1 MTETD
6 EARGRPS
13 AILDAATEDD
23 ARAMLTRCC
32 GSSHWVEGMLTR
44 RPFGSSEALF
54 RVADEVW
61 ATASREDVLEAL
73 THHPRIGA
81 NMDELRKK
89 YASTAT
95 WSAGEQSGAAAASE
109 ETLSA
114 LRDGN
119 VRYEARFGHI
129 FVVCATGKT
138 AAEMLALLEARMP
151 NDAETEI
158 RVAQA
163 EQGKITK
170 IRLEKLTA

>member
-1 MTETD
+1 MS
-6 EARGRPS
+6 EAAS
-13 AILDAATEDD
+13 LLDRASEMD

-32 GSSHWVEGMLTR
+32 GSSRWVDGMLAR
-44 RPFGSSEALF
+44 RPFGSDEALF
-54 RVADEVW
+54 AAADQVW
-61 ATASREDVLEAL
+61 SAATREDVLEAL

-89 YASTAT
+89 FASTAT
-95 WSAGEQSGAAAASE
+95 WSAGEQSGASGASE

-119 VRYEARFGHI
+119 VRYEERFGHI

-138 AAEMLALLEARMP
+138 AAEMLVLLEARMP

-158 RVAQA
+158 RVAQG
-163 EQGKITK
+163 EQGKIIK
-170 IRLEKLTA
+170 IRLEKLTS